1 MSIQVQSI
9 TKLYGPQKALD
20 DVTFTV
26 DPGQVVGFLGPNG
39 AGKSTMMKI
48 ISCFIPQSSGSVS
61 VDGFDVREQP
71 LEVRR
76 RVGYLPEH
84 NPLYLDMYVKEFLR
98 YVGGIQL
105 GLRDAGKRVDK
116 MIEITGLGPE
126 QHKKIGALSK
136 GYRQRVG
143 LAQSMIHDPG
153 VLILDEPTTGL
164 DPNQLVEI
172 RQLIR
177 NIGREKTVILS
188 THIMQE
194 VEAICNRVIII
205 NKGKIVANEATG
217 VLRQQSTEGNVVLVE
232 FDKDV
237 AQDALK
243 RIPGVVQAK
252 RTQGNTWLIEG
263 EEGKD
268 IRQELFRFAVD
279 KGLSVITLQK
289 QESNLESVFR
299 QLTVNK

>member
-71 LEVRR
+71 IEVRR

-263 EEGKD
+263 DEGKD

>member
-48 ISCFIPQSSGSVS
+48 ISCFIPPSSGSVS

-71 LEVRR
+71 IEVRR

-105 GLRDAGKRVDK
+105 GLKDATKRVDK
-116 MIEITGLGPE
+116 MIEMTGLGPE

-194 VEAICNRVIII
+194 VEAICSRVIII

-217 VLRQQSTEGNVVLVE
+217 VLRQQSSAVNSVLVE
-232 FDKDV
+232 FDKPV
-237 AQDALK
+237 SAEALQ
-243 RIPGVVQAK
+243 RISGVVK
-252 RTQGNTWLIEG
+252 VKHSSGNTWVIDG

-268 IRQELFRFAVD
+268 FRQELFRFAVE
-279 KGLSVITLQK
+279 KNLTVITLQK